1 MHARGRARAHASYAS
16 ARICGRRPCV
26 DAAAAEHRASP
37 SPGRAK
43 PHFSTEHCGVC
54 VACVSRRGSRA
65 VPPVGCVLPEC
76 LLVTTLP
83 RRHFLPALIADVSHG
98 LRATAH
104 VLLSRIGWS
113 HARTVFRVGIAA
125 GCTTDGP
132 RPQPS
137 GYALQVASDMLDV
150 ARCVASA
157 CCWMLHANARALC
170 ACAATAAAPG
180 DILRAAAKHRARNLA
195 DRTLCGYSVRTLHVA
210 LLTLRRAFSC
220 CLRTQPVP
228 SSALPMLARPR
239 HHSAPT
245 ARTVPQ
251 SPHGPPQYRPL

>member
-1 MHARGRARAHASYAS
+1 M
-16 ARICGRRPCV
+16 

-37 SPGRAK
+37 SHSGRAK

-54 VACVSRRGSRA
+54 FACVSRRGSGA

-76 LLVTTLP
+76 LLVTALP
-83 RRHFLPALIADVSHG
+83 RRHFLLALIADVSHG

-104 VLLSRIGWS
+104 GLLSRIGWS

-137 GYALQVASDMLDV
+137 GYVLQVASDMLDV

-157 CCWMLHANARALC
+157 FCWMLHDDARALC
-170 ACAATAAAPG
+170 ACAATAAAPD

-210 LLTLRRAFSC
+210 LLILPRAFSC

-228 SSALPMLARPR
+228 SPALPMLARPR
-239 HHSAPT
+239 HHSAT
-245 ARTVPQ
+245 ARTGAAEPPR
-251 SPHGPPQYRPL
+251 SPTIPRL